1 MSLINTIRAIEDPRF
16 VWRIKGALLTK
27 AVTLIDDDDPETER
41 FARSIVRNPLGDASF
56 AVALV
61 AANPAVSALVTVDN
75 FNTVNTEAV
84 PDSDIEYVVSSNWD
98 ALQEEFIG
106 PAPTQL

>member
-16 VWRIKGALLTK
+16 VWRIKGALLTR
-27 AVTLIDDDDPETER
+27 AVTLIDDPDAEVQG

-61 AANPAVSALVTVDN
+61 AANPAISGLVNVDA
-75 FNTVNTEAV
+75 FNTVNSEAV
-84 PDSDIEYVVSSNWD
+84 PDSDIEYVIASNWD
-98 ALQEEFIG
+98 ALQEEFYG
-106 PAPTQL
+106 PTPAAQ